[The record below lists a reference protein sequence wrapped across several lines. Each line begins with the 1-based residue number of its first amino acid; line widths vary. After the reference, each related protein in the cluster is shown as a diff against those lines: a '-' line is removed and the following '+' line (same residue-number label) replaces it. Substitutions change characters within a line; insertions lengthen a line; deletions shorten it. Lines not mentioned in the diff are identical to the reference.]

1 MKRKCSKKANS
12 ANAVPNFVAV
22 SKNFLLMQL
31 IEGDLLPFW
40 LETDKEVVVVKQVL
54 REVLE
59 SCYRFERIGLDH
71 GELSKAPKHVIVDQ
85 QLKPW
90 IVDFETAS
98 ENAKLQICLPFVTSC
113 STALAKQ
120 QEPLPRSLRKG

>member
-1 MKRKCSKKANS
+1 MHEAEMLKKANS

-40 LETDKEVVVVKQVL
+40 LETNKEVVVVKQVL

-59 SCYRFERIGLDH
+59 SCYRLD
-71 GELSKAPKHVIVDQ
+71 ESA
-85 QLKPW
+85 
-90 IVDFETAS
+90 
-98 ENAKLQICLPFVTSC
+98 
-113 STALAKQ
+113 
-120 QEPLPRSLRKG
+120 